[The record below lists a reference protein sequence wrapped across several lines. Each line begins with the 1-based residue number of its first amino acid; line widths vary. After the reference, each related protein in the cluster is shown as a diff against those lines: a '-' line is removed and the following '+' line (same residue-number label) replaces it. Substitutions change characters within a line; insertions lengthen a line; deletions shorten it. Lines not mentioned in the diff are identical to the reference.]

1 VPHPCGPST
10 PKPWASSTTS
20 QALIIGENAAALRV
34 AAVLDRAGLRVPAIR
49 PPTVAP
55 GTARL
60 RITLCGTHSAADID
74 RLLAALAEAA
84 EELA

>member
-1 VPHPCGPST
+1 MKNNSDT
-10 PKPWASSTTS
+10 PIQP
-20 QALIIGENAAALRV
+20 LVIGENAAALRV
-34 AAVLDRAGLRVPAIR
+34 AAILDRAGLRVPAIR

-74 RLLAALAEAA
+74 RLLEALAEAA
-84 EELA
+84 AELA